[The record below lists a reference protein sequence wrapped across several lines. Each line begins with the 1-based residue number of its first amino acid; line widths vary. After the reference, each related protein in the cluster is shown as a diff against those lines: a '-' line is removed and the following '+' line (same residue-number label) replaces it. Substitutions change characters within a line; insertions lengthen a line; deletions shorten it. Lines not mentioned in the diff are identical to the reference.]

1 MVGFV
6 FFCWFAGSTYV
17 EAVGV
22 VNSDLSM
29 VAHLLV
35 PFGSELGAYSLPT
48 PSPLRVCS
56 VAQQGFWTLCAVCLW
71 CWADLASYNEMVKVI
86 HSHAFEGVVCP
97 A

>member
-1 MVGFV
+1 M
-6 FFCWFAGSTYV
+6 CGSTYV

-48 PSPLRVCS
+48 PPLPSPCVLRGAARVLDTVCC
-56 VAQQGFWTLCAVCLW
+56 VFVVLGRP
-71 CWADLASYNEMVKVI
+71 
-86 HSHAFEGVVCP
+86 GVVQRDGEGDP
-97 A
+97 QPRV